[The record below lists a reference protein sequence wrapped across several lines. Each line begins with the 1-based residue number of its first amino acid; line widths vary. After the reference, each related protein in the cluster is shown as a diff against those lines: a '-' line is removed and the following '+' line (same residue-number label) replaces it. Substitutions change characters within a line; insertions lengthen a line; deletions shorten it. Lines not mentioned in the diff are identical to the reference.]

1 MSVYQEAYH
10 LPEFTYEYE
19 GLNVDVKNDGA
30 IHVVAFNDAKNLN
43 AMSYAQMAD
52 FNNYLEKVKYDPK
65 CRVIV
70 LTGEGKSFCAGF
82 NLNDLNLDVPE
93 ADGMG
98 RAQRDYYIMQAI
110 CSDQV
115 VKMRACPQ
123 PIIGALKG
131 HAIGG
136 GLSLSCACDL
146 RVLGESYKM
155 QAGYLNIGLTGT
167 DMSGSFYL
175 PRIIGYARAAEV
187 LTTARRIGAAELL
200 EWGFANRV
208 VEDEKVVEV
217 ALELAE
223 AMCANSAPMG
233 LRLTK
238 ESLQSSLDNCFDA
251 QVKMENRNQVLA
263 SQTGDARRG
272 VLKMNPKL
280 REDVKAHPE
289 NYTFNNL

>member
-1 MSVYQEAYH
+1 MSVFQDAYH
-10 LPEFTYEYE
+10 LPEFTYDGYNK
-19 GLNVDVKNDGA
+19 LNVEVRGP
-30 IHVVAFNDAKNLN
+30 IHVVAFNNAHSLN
-43 AMSYAQMAD
+43 AMSYEQMTE
-52 FNNYLEKVKYDPK
+52 FNDYLRKVRMDPE

-82 NLNDLNLDVPE
+82 ELNDLNLEPPVE
-93 ADGMG
+93 EGMG
-98 RAQRDYYIMQAI
+98 RAQRDFFIMQTI
-110 CSDQV
+110 CSDQAV
-115 VKMRACPQ
+115 NMRACPQ

-167 DMSGSFYL
+167 DMSGSYYL
-175 PRIIGYARAAEV
+175 PRIVGYARAAEA
-187 LTTARRIGAAELL
+187 LMTARRIKADELL
-200 EWGFANRV
+200 EWGFANKVVPDEDV
-208 VEDEKVVEV
+208 VEEAVKM
-217 ALELAE
+217 AE

-238 ESLQSSLDNCFDA
+238 ESIQSSLDNSFDA
-251 QVKMENRNQVLA
+251 QIKMENRNQVLA
-263 SQTGDARRG
+263 SQTDDARRG
-272 VLKMNPKL
+272 VVKMNPKN

-289 NYTFNNL
+289 NYSFRNL

>member
-1 MSVYQEAYH
+1 MSVYQDDYY
-10 LPEFTYEYE
+10 LPEFTYNDYNK
-19 GLNVDVKNDGA
+19 LIVDVRGP
-30 IHVVAFNDAKNLN
+30 IHVVSFNNAHSLN
-43 AMSYAQMAD
+43 AMSYEQMAE
-52 FNNYLEKVKYDPK
+52 FNDYLKKVRMDPN

-82 NLNDLNLDVPE
+82 ELNDLNLEPPVE
-93 ADGMG
+93 EGMG
-98 RAQRDYYIMQAI
+98 RAQRDFYIMQTI
-110 CSDQV
+110 CSDQAV
-115 VKMRACPQ
+115 NMRACPQ

-167 DMSGSFYL
+167 DMSGSYYL
-175 PRIIGYARAAEV
+175 PRIVGYARAAEA
-187 LTTARRIGAAELL
+187 LMTARRIKADELL
-200 EWGFANRV
+200 TWGFAN
-208 VEDEKVVEV
+208 KVVPDDQVVDEAV
-217 ALELAE
+217 KMAE

-238 ESLQSSLDNCFDA
+238 ESIQSSLDNSFDA
-251 QVKMENRNQVLA
+251 QIKMENRNQVLA
-263 SQTGDARRG
+263 SQTDDARRG
-272 VLKMNPKL
+272 VVKMNPKN

-289 NYTFNNL
+289 NYAFRNL